1 MLQEHTERN
10 RHPQSETYYDLWDDW
25 ELIESSFLSQ
35 YGIRLRADD
44 DMSWSEFCSLLSGI
58 MPETPLGRVVSI
70 RAEKDIK
77 VINGFT
83 KEQKK
88 IHNDWLLKRN
98 KRMVGTPQYIEYWTR
113 LQRDFKAAYSK
124 K

>member
-1 MLQEHTERN
+1 M
-10 RHPQSETYYDLWDDW
+10 
-25 ELIESSFLSQ
+25 SQ

-113 LQRDFKAAYSK
+113 LQKDFKAAYSK